1 MRHFLDLL
9 DLTSDETCSLLDR
22 TARVKADF
30 ERGKRDPV
38 LLGRVLGLVFEKP
51 SLRTRASFQAAMAQ
65 LGGASVFLTG
75 SEAGL
80 GSRETVPD
88 FARVMS
94 QYVDA
99 LVLRTFSHATV
110 EVFASFSSCPVINGL
125 SDYYHP
131 CQALADLFTC
141 KEEFGKLEGRTLAF
155 IGDGNNV
162 ARSLAICCAKLSVNF
177 VLAAPEGYGFDKT
190 FLDLYEH
197 ALPKRYFLQN
207 GKPEHAVEHADI
219 IYTDVWTSMGQEA
232 EHDRRVQ
239 AFSGYQVNEALL
251 AQAPAH
257 ARFMHCLPAH
267 RGEEVS
273 AGVMDGKRSLV
284 FRQAG
289 NRMHAQKA
297 LLLWLLGM

>member
-9 DLTSDETCSLLDR
+9 DLAPEEVGDLLDR
-22 TARVKADF
+22 TARIKADF
-30 ERGKRDPV
+30 DRGKRDPV

-75 SEAGL
+75 NEAGL

-99 LVLRTFSHATV
+99 VVLRTFSHATV
-110 EVFASFSSCPVINGL
+110 EVFASFASCPVINGL

-177 VLAAPEGYGFDKT
+177 VLAAPEGYGFDKA
-190 FLDLYEH
+190 FLDLYERD
-197 ALPKRYFLQN
+197 LPKRYFLQN

-232 EHDRRVQ
+232 ERERRMQV
-239 AFSGYQVNEALL
+239 FSGYQVNEALL

-273 AGVMDGKRSLV
+273 AGVMDGKRSIV
-284 FRQAG
+284 FQQAG

-297 LLLWLLGM
+297 LLLWLLGL